1 MSVPLKE
8 NGVVTGS
15 SRLMGIETVR
25 ASPVKLSA
33 VEQAVL
39 LFVGDNHVVYVVS
52 LRVLALEGRSARFPV
67 FGDRRSHGHRHLA
80 ALLGGGLDRVGVDSL
95 HRECVRVWD
104 AGDRVV
110 LAVEFC
116 VVLNVKRASVCV
128 RALTLDRNA

>member
-1 MSVPLKE
+1 MSGALKE
-8 NGVVTGS
+8 NGAVTGS
-15 SRLMGIETVR
+15 SRLLVDETVG

-95 HRECVRVWD
+95 HRDWVGVWD
-104 AGDRVV
+104 AGARVV
-110 LAVEFC
+110 LAVEC
-116 VVLNVKRASVCV
+116 CDALNVTRPSVV
-128 RALTLDRNA
+128 